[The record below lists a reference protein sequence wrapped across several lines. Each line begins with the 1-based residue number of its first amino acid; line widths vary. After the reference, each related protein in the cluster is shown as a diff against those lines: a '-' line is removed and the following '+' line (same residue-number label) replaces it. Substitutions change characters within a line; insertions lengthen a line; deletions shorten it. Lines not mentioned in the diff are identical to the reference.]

1 MNKVKYRFNCPTHE
15 AFIESK
21 KFSFFHTGGHI
32 RDKSHT
38 AVFQDAMHFIGIYFQ
53 PPIISKVSENVRN
66 EGLMCSLKNVQLNKH
81 AIYLPRE
88 LVVFTYANEKIAYF
102 SHQNPLLVSTG

>member
-53 PPIISKVSENVRN
+53 PPIISKVSENVRK

-81 AIYLPRE
+81 AIYLPE
-88 LVVFTYANEKIAYF
+88 N
-102 SHQNPLLVSTG
+102 